1 MKKDEKTIDELIEEI
16 VELATKLTEAGYG
29 KIQFIPEM

>member
-1 MKKDEKTIDELIEEI
+1 MRKEEKTIDELVEEI

-29 KIQFIPEM
+29 EIPFIPEM